1 MRVCVSEE
9 GKTKILQNDQILS
22 LQFSDHHIT
31 NNPGMY
37 QMAMYLLQI
46 AFIQVTTFCLLE
58 RNHECDKEL
67 AEYLM
72 LKIFC
77 LY

>member
-31 NNPGMY
+31 NNLGMSH
-37 QMAMYLLQI
+37 MVVYLLQI
-46 AFIQVTTFCLLE
+46 AFVQVITFCLLE
-58 RNHECDKEL
+58 
-67 AEYLM
+67 
-72 LKIFC
+72 
-77 LY
+77 